1 MTPTQ
6 FKAKTRNFATEKHL
20 NPQIVQRYYM
30 MEKLLER
37 IVESPYHDDF
47 VLKGGFLIGSKYG
60 LENRST
66 VDIDTTYRNSKL
78 TKEKLETVFSELTAD
93 PTKDGIRFELKGLT
107 ETREAD

>member
-78 TKEKLETVFSELTAD
+78 TKEKLETVFLS
-93 PTKDGIRFELKGLT
+93 
-107 ETREAD
+107 